1 MCRMAGG
8 IVMYRQISIWKRIIY
23 GILATVMV
31 LTSCDWGTIFIAA
44 EALGNPSGFQVGFGT
59 VLSGGATLTA
69 QTNDGVGSFYMITKQ
84 QQTLMT
90 VNIRPDFQTP
100 LTLEFD
106 QSVFNNEES
115 VRKLGMLVKTYI
127 ALGGHQLQLNT
138 VSREKLLDAKVHPE
152 RHRNLIV
159 RVWGWSGYFVELDEC
174 YQNHVINR
182 IEFGL

>member
-69 QTNDGVGSFYMITKQ
+69 QTNDGVGSFYMIIQ
-84 QQTLMT
+84 AAADIDDCQYQT
-90 VNIRPDFQTP
+90 
-100 LTLEFD
+100 
-106 QSVFNNEES
+106 
-115 VRKLGMLVKTYI
+115 
-127 ALGGHQLQLNT
+127 
-138 VSREKLLDAKVHPE
+138 
-152 RHRNLIV
+152 
-159 RVWGWSGYFVELDEC
+159 
-174 YQNHVINR
+174 
-182 IEFGL
+182 

>member
-90 VNIRPDFQTP
+90 VNIRLIFKQVT
-100 LTLEFD
+100 
-106 QSVFNNEES
+106 SRGRIWRS
-115 VRKLGMLVKTYI
+115 HCRICIGMKKMYWF
-127 ALGGHQLQLNT
+127 
-138 VSREKLLDAKVHPE
+138 K
-152 RHRNLIV
+152 
-159 RVWGWSGYFVELDEC
+159 
-174 YQNHVINR
+174 
-182 IEFGL
+182 